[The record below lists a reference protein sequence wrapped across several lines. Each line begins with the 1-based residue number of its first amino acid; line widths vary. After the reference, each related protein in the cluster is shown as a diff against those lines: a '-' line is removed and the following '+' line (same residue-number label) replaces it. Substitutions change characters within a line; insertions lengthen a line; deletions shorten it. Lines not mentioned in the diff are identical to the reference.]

1 METKYEVI
9 NLETKVISPV
19 IEMFFGNTEEQYTDV
34 TFIEDGLDKKIRFS
48 NINNQGNL
56 LNDQYAIRQ
65 VDGDTP
71 NEDGTV
77 TDEGVEVPNE
87 QTN

>member
-19 IEMFFGNTEEQYTDV
+19 TSMIFGNTEEQYTDV
-34 TFIEDGLDKKIRFS
+34 TFTEQGEEKTIRFS
-48 NINNQGNL
+48 NIGNQGNL
-56 LNDQYAIRQ
+56 LNEFYAIRQ
-65 VDGDTP
+65 EDGDTP

-77 TDEGVEVPNE
+77 TDEGVEIPN
-87 QTN
+87 